1 MSETLTV
8 TQEILN
14 TLAEY
19 HDEEDIRAD
28 YSGRSMY
35 GRTCLGYTGESVALF
50 TFHLALSIMRAD
62 RAENEDDPDLFEME
76 EMMIL
81 LGDPRSDS
89 MGRSVIHYW
98 PNVQVTSAE

>member
-1 MSETLTV
+1 MSTHELTV
-8 TQEILN
+8 RPRMLDV
-14 TLAEY
+14 LGSY
-19 HDEEDIRAD
+19 HEPEDIWSD

-35 GRTCLGYTGESVALF
+35 GRTCLGYTGEDVTLF
-50 TFHLALSIMRAD
+50 AFRLAVELAR
-62 RAENEDDPDLFEME
+62 EGEDEPDLFSVE
-76 EMMIL
+76 EHLIL